1 MSRDVVV
8 VDGVRTPYARAGTE
22 LKGVSAADLGRIV
35 VTELLARTDF
45 DPAALDQVIFGNIAQ
60 PPDAVNV
67 ARVAALKAGV
77 PERVPA
83 YTVNRLCGSGLQSI
97 ADASYRI
104 AAGEA
109 EAIVA
114 GGVESM
120 SRIPLL
126 YSYDSQEVF
135 AQVFTAKGLGGRV
148 AAASRF
154 RPRHFKPEIGLQLG
168 LTDAVCGLNM
178 GETAEVLAR
187 EHKVT
192 REEQDAF
199 ALRSHQRVT
208 LARGKLA
215 EEIVPVPIPPKYEG
229 VATKDN
235 GVRENQSLEALA
247 RLKPYFDRRFGTVTA
262 GNSSQ
267 ITDGGA
273 AVLLMSAGAAKARG
287 YKPLGRLRATAFC
300 ALEPERMG
308 LGPAVATPLALKRAG
323 LAWADIGLVEINEA
337 FAAQVLACARVF
349 PSAAWHAKYATGG
362 PIGELDWDRTNVNG
376 GAVALG
382 HPVGSS
388 ANRLVLTLLKE
399 MRRRGTQFGLAT
411 MCIGGGQ
418 GGAAV
423 VELLPS

>member
-22 LKGVSAADLGRIV
+22 LKNVSAADLGRIV

-45 DPAALDQVIFGNIAQ
+45 DPEGLDQVIFGNIAQ

-77 PERVPA
+77 PDAVPA
-83 YTVNRLCGSGLQSI
+83 FTVNRLCGSGLQSI
-97 ADASYRI
+97 TDAYYRI
-104 AAGEA
+104 AAGDA

-120 SRIPLL
+120 SQIPLL
-126 YSYDSQEVF
+126 YSHESQDVF
-135 AQVFTAKGLGGRV
+135 TEVFTARDLGGRV
-148 AAASRF
+148 AAASKF
-154 RPRHFKPEIGLQLG
+154 RPRHFKPDIGLQMG

-187 EHKVT
+187 ENRIG

-208 LARGKLA
+208 LARAKLA
-215 EEIVPVPIPPKYEG
+215 EEIVPVPIPPRYEAM
-229 VATKDN
+229 ATRDN
-235 GVRENQSLEALA
+235 GVRESQSLEALA
-247 RLKPYFDRRFGTVTA
+247 KLKPYFDRRFGTVTA

-273 AVLLMSAGAAKARG
+273 AVLVMSAGAARARG
-287 YKPLGRLRATAFC
+287 YRPLGKIRGFAFC

-323 LAWADIGLVEINEA
+323 LSWADIGLVEINEA

-349 PSAAWHAKYATGG
+349 PSAAWHAKYGTGG
-362 PIGELDWDRTNVNG
+362 PIGEIDWDRTNVNG
-376 GAVALG
+376 GAIALG

-388 ANRLVLTLLKE
+388 ANRLVTTLLKE
-399 MRRRGTQFGLAT
+399 MRRRGTQFGLVA

-423 VELLPS
+423 LELLA

>member
-1 MSRDVVV
+1 MSREVVV
-8 VDGVRTPYARAGTE
+8 VDGVRTPYSRAGTE
-22 LKGVSAADLGRIV
+22 LKDVSAAELGRIV
-35 VTELLARTDF
+35 IVELLARTDF
-45 DPAALDQVIFGNIAQ
+45 DPAGLDQVILGNIAQ
-60 PPDAVNV
+60 PPEAVNV

-77 PERVPA
+77 PPRVPA
-83 YTVNRLCGSGLQSI
+83 FTVNRLCGSGLESI
-97 ADASYRI
+97 VEAHYRI
-104 AAGEA
+104 AAGDA
-109 EAIVA
+109 DAIVA

-120 SRIPLL
+120 SNIPLL
-126 YSYDSQEVF
+126 YTHESQEVF
-135 AQVFTAKGLGGRV
+135 TGLFAARGLGPRI
-148 AAASRF
+148 AAASKF

-178 GETAEVLAR
+178 GETAEVLAK
-187 EHKVT
+187 EHGIS

-199 ALRSHQRVT
+199 ALRSHQRVA
-208 LARGKLA
+208 LARQRLA
-215 EEIVPVPIPPKYEG
+215 EEIVPVPIPPRYEG
-229 VATKDN
+229 MATRDN

-247 RLKPYFDRRFGTVTA
+247 KLKPYFDRRFGTVTA

-273 AVLLMSAGAAKARG
+273 ATLVMSASAARSRG
-287 YKPLGRLRATAFC
+287 YSPMGRILGFAFC

-323 LAWADIGLVEINEA
+323 VSWRDIGLVEINEA

-349 PSAAWHAKYATGG
+349 PSAAWHARYHTGG
-362 PIGELDWDRTNVNG
+362 PIGELDWERTNVNG
-376 GAVALG
+376 GAIALG

-388 ANRLVLTLLKE
+388 ANRLVTTLLKE

-418 GGAAV
+418 GGAVV
-423 VELLPS
+423 VELL

>member
-8 VDGVRTPYARAGTE
+8 VDGVRTPYAKAGTE
-22 LKGVSAADLGRIV
+22 LKDVSAAELGRVV

-45 DPAALDQVIFGNIAQ
+45 DPAGLDQVIFGNIAQ

-67 ARVAALKAGV
+67 SRVAALKAGV
-77 PERVPA
+77 PDRVPA
-83 YTVNRLCGSGLQSI
+83 FTVNRLCGSGLESI
-97 ADASYRI
+97 VDAHYRI
-104 AAGEA
+104 AAGDA
-109 EAIVA
+109 DAIVA

-135 AQVFTAKGLGGRV
+135 TEVFTARDLGGRI
-148 AAASRF
+148 AAASKF

-178 GETAEVLAR
+178 GETAEVLAK
-187 EHKVT
+187 EH
-192 REEQDAF
+192 RISRAEQDAF

-208 LARGKLA
+208 MGRAKLA
-215 EEIVPVPIPPKYEG
+215 EEIVPVPIPPRYEAM
-229 VATKDN
+229 ATKDN

-247 RLKPYFDRRFGTVTA
+247 KLKPYFDRKFGTVTA

-273 AVLLMSAGAAKARG
+273 AVLVMSASAAKARG
-287 YKPLGRLRATAFC
+287 YRPLGKIRGFAFC

-308 LGPAVATPLALKRAG
+308 LGPAVATPLALKNAG

-349 PSAAWHAKYATGG
+349 PSPSWHAKYGTGG
-362 PIGELDWDRTNVNG
+362 PIGEIDWERTNVNG
-376 GAVALG
+376 GAIALG

-388 ANRLVLTLLKE
+388 ANRLVTTLLKE

-418 GGAAV
+418 GGAIV
-423 VELLPS
+423 VELLP